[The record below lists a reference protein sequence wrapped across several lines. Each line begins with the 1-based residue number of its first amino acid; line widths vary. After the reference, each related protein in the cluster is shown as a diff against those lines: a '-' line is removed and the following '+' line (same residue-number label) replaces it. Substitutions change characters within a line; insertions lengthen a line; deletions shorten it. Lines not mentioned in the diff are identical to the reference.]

1 MNVIFV
7 APNFPDY
14 QRHFVRALKQVGARV
29 IAIDETPYDWL
40 KPEVQQ
46 NIDEYEQVPSVTD
59 TGALYDAVKRVQARH
74 WVDRLEA
81 TIESHMLPVAEVR
94 EACTIPGL
102 TVEQTTICRDK
113 TKMKDFMREHSIAC
127 AASIKADTTQEVL
140 AFVKQHGYPI
150 ILKPIDAAGAASTYR
165 ADDDVSLRRILHEIS
180 ASGLSEIA
188 VEEFVEGH
196 EGFYDTLVMS
206 GEVRHEFISHYYPN
220 VLEAMRTRWISPVII
235 TTNRVDAPTYNEVK
249 AMGHKVIKALGF
261 STTPTHMEWFFGD
274 KGLKFSE
281 IGARRPGVGQWDL
294 YCIAND
300 IDIYGEW
307 ASGIVH
313 GSSGGMLSRNYAS
326 AIISLRPTQDG
337 HISGYKGVD
346 AMQDKYGQWVTAAHF
361 PPVGTPTQ
369 PVSAGYKAN
378 AWVQIKFPNYDDL
391 RGILEDIG
399 QSITV
404 IAS

>member
-1 MNVIFV
+1 MNIIFV

-14 QRHFVRALKQVGARV
+14 QWHFVRALKQVGARV

-40 KPEVQQ
+40 KPEVQHD
-46 NIDEYEQVPSVTD
+46 IDEYEQVPSVTD
-59 TGALYDAVKRVQARH
+59 TNALYDAVRQVQARH

-94 EACTIPGL
+94 EACSIPGL
-102 TVEQTTICRDK
+102 TVAQTTICRDK
-113 TKMKDFMREHSIAC
+113 TKMKDFMREHGIAC
-127 AASIKADTTQEVL
+127 AASTRADTAEDVR
-140 AFVKQHGYPI
+140 AFAEQYGYPL

-165 ADDDVSLRRILHEIS
+165 VDSDAELQQTLSEVGG
-180 ASGLSEIA
+180 SGLQEIA

-206 GEVRHEFISHYYPN
+206 GEIRHEFINHYYPN

-235 TTNRVDAPTYNEVK
+235 TTNRVDEPSYNEVK
-249 AMGHKVIKALGF
+249 AMGHKVIKALGLG
-261 STTPTHMEWFFGD
+261 TTPTHMEWFFGD
-274 KGLKFSE
+274 QGLKFSE
-281 IGARRPGVGQWDL
+281 IGARPPGVGQWDL
-294 YCIAND
+294 YCTAND

-313 GSSGGMLSRNYAS
+313 GSSSGVLSRNYAS

-337 HISGYKGVD
+337 YISGYEGVD

-361 PPVGTPTQ
+361 PPIGTPTQ

-378 AWVQIKFPNYDDL
+378 AWIQLKFPDYDDL

-399 QSITV
+399 QTINV